1 MATASSNG
9 NPHYGV
15 HGDSEPPKAPG
26 TNTDPDSATPE
37 MSQPRPGRKG
47 YLHIVAEN
55 TAGMRNALLREH
67 PAANDDGSHSAPTV
81 VFLYGATVTG
91 AVLTA
96 SQRNAGQYLSEI
108 AIEGTSFAVP
118 PARAIRVPGNY
129 GTLTVSS
136 DGTFSYTRTD
146 KRAGFTDAFT
156 CTSRGS
162 GFSSLCITIE
172 VVAKREEAMAIHHS
186 AAS

>member
-9 NPHYGV
+9 NPHYGI
-15 HGDSEPPKAPG
+15 HGDSEPPRDPG
-26 TNTDPDSATPE
+26 ATVVPDPSTSEMVQPGPE
-37 MSQPRPGRKG
+37 RKG
-47 YLHIVAEN
+47 YLHVVAEN
-55 TAGMRNALLREH
+55 TAGMRNAHFREH
-67 PAANDDGSHSAPTV
+67 PAANDDDSHSAPTV

-96 SQRNAGQYLSEI
+96 SQRNAGHHLSEI

-118 PARAIRVPGNY
+118 PERAVRVPGNF

-162 GFSSLCITIE
+162 GFGNVCITIE
-172 VVAKREEAMAIHHS
+172 VVAKREEAMAIRHS